1 MFLCHL
7 VPPLLFFDTY
17 WVFYPSWH
25 TPLASRKSNESFNAE
40 ALGLKPEFYQ
50 KPYFCHMC
58 SLLVWNKK
66 FLSRRRLIRCL
77 GLHFFT
83 AKGLGWIP
91 GWGTKI
97 TQATWYG
104 QNKQTNKQK
113 NQRTR
118 ERSWVEAWGSSYSA
132 CTLVPLV
139 SEVSLHYHASS
150 FINLVDQFFH
160 EETDFLANQI
170 PFLFSLFW
178 VEFFCNLH
186 IPY

>member
-1 MFLCHL
+1 MDTKGALIFLCDL

-40 ALGLKPEFYQ
+40 ALGLKSEFYQ

-58 SLLVWNKK
+58 SLLVRNKR

-77 GLHFFT
+77 GLHSFT

-104 QNKQTNKQK
+104 RKNKKTKKQK
-113 NQRTR
+113 NPTNKRKKL
-118 ERSWVEAWGSSYSA
+118 SWGLGVILQCLHCCSFGFWGQPALPCKLIY
-132 CTLVPLV
+132 
-139 SEVSLHYHASS
+139 
-150 FINLVDQFFH
+150 
-160 EETDFLANQI
+160 
-170 PFLFSLFW
+170 
-178 VEFFCNLH
+178 
-186 IPY
+186 